1 MRTTSWMRAH
11 SIPSRGFVPAAL
23 CGGAWLLLVW
33 SGCAGGPP
41 SEEDAP
47 FPAGVEE
54 TVSAETLPVTPTEA
68 FSAPDSA
75 PGRVAEGAVA
85 RKIRDASLA
94 ARVQLALAGTRGLRA
109 HAFDPQAADG
119 HVILRGHVATWAQRE
134 RAAAVAAG
142 VSGVTS
148 VANELTSTE
157 QRPAALAEAAGGSGN
172 VSNAAPDGAEDRP
185 PEREALPGGGAEGP
199 AYHTV
204 ARGESLWTISRRYDV
219 RVDRIKALNGLTS
232 DAISA
237 GQQLRIR

>member
-1 MRTTSWMRAH
+1 MRTMSSMRAH
-11 SIPSRGFVPAAL
+11 SIPPRGFVPAAL
-23 CGGAWLLLVW
+23 CGCAWLLSVL

-41 SEEDAP
+41 AEEEASP
-47 FPAGVEE
+47 PASIEE
-54 TVSAETLPVTPTEA
+54 TVSAEAPPATPTEA

-75 PGRVAEGAVA
+75 ANRAAEGSVA

-94 ARVQLALAGTRGLRA
+94 ARVRLALAGTRGLRA
-109 HAFDPQAADG
+109 HAFDPEAADG
-119 HVILRGHVATWAQRE
+119 HVILRGHVETWAQRE

-172 VSNAAPDGAEDRP
+172 VSNAAPDGAEDGP
-185 PEREALPGGGAEGP
+185 PEREALPGGGAESP